1 MVSQQRERPEA
12 QHHTTTRNEERKY
25 TMIIIHYINHNDAH
39 ALTYIAPD
47 MEAAKA
53 HIEKTTATGL
63 RVKNAHNYIGKK
75 VEVR

>member
-1 MVSQQRERPEA
+1 
-12 QHHTTTRNEERKY
+12 
-25 TMIIIHYINHNDAH
+25 MIIIHYINHNDAH